1 MICFGECI
9 FLKLKGRETPIATR
23 NDFNTTHNNTELT
36 ESFPTSLSCGMSMCK
51 FKFFDFEVSFDC
63 LKLFFGSAWL
73 KLHAIN
79 P

>member
-1 MICFGECI
+1 
-9 FLKLKGRETPIATR
+9 
-23 NDFNTTHNNTELT
+23 
-36 ESFPTSLSCGMSMCK
+36 MSMCK